1 MEKQFPLPMDINAI
15 QQCIPHR
22 YPFLLIDRVI
32 DYRPGEYV
40 HALRSVTFSDPILQG
55 HFPGNPVMPGV
66 LIIEALAQ
74 ASAVLGRMTI
84 PGGFTECL
92 LAEVNNT
99 RFRRPIVPGDTVHL
113 ENTLVR
119 KRAPFYWFEGK
130 ASVEGQVVANV
141 NFCALMK

>member
-1 MEKQFPLPMDINAI
+1 MDINAI

-22 YPFLLIDRVI
+22 YPFLLIDRVV
-32 DYRPGEYV
+32 DYKAGEYI
-40 HALRSVTFSDPILQG
+40 HAIRSVTFSDPILQG

-74 ASAVLGRMTI
+74 AAAVLGKMTI

-92 LAEVNNT
+92 LAEVTNS
-99 RFRRPIVPGDTVHL
+99 RFRRPVMPGDTVRL
-113 ENTLVR
+113 EATLGR
-119 KRAPFYWFEGK
+119 KRPPFYWFDGK
-130 ASVEGQVVANV
+130 ALVDGQPVATV